1 MNVIH
6 RETQMQ
12 ELYIIEYENAQWCGG
27 TLHCVVWA
35 EDETEAED
43 LASEHMEQEQREL
56 YSDHYD
62 DADGGGYDDES
73 AFSVTLVQPLK
84 GSEYEEFYADS
95 VQRANFY
102 PLVNPQ

>member
-1 MNVIH
+1 
-6 RETQMQ
+6 MQ
-12 ELYIIEYENAQWCGG
+12 ELYIIEYDNAHWCGG

-43 LASEHMEQEQREL
+43 LASGFMEESQREL

-62 DADGGGYDDES
+62 VSDEYDNES
-73 AFSVTLVQPLK
+73 AFSVTSVQLLQ
-84 GSEYEEFYADS
+84 GSEYEEFYADP

-102 PLVNPQ
+102 PLVNQQ